1 MATKIVITYEKGGC
15 GKTTTAVNL
24 AAIFASKYNKRVLL
38 VDLDKQAYS
47 TAYYL
52 SDYRDMDNTIYEVMT
67 KKCTAQDAV
76 IHTQYKGLDIMPSC
90 RRFKEIETHLM
101 LMTRRQ
107 EYLLVSSLEEVE
119 SEYDIII
126 FDCPPSGDR
135 IKDNALAAADYVIL
149 PIIPDEFALPGLIQI
164 SEEITEIRRF
174 TNPKLKVLGVLI
186 TMYEHTT
193 NKMAYTQAFKE
204 QKLLP
209 VFNTVIRKNT
219 KLSEAINHH
228 KPIADYDKRCNGAID
243 YTSLADEIM
252 KGI

>member
-1 MATKIVITYEKGGC
+1 MATKIAITYEKGGC

-24 AAIFASKYNKRVLL
+24 AAIFAIKYNKKVLL

-47 TAYYL
+47 SAYYL
-52 SDYRDMDNTIYEVMT
+52 SNNKDIDNTIYEVMT
-67 KKCTAQDAV
+67 KKCTARSAV
-76 IHTQYKGLDIMPSC
+76 IHTQYEGLDIIPSC

-107 EYLLVSSLEEVE
+107 EYQLLSSLEEVE
-119 SEYDIII
+119 SEYDFIF

-135 IKDNALAAADYVIL
+135 IKENALTAADCLIL
-149 PIIPDEFALPGLIQI
+149 PVIPDDFALPGLIQI

-193 NKMAYTQAFKE
+193 NKIAYTQAFKS
-204 QKLLP
+204 QHLMP
-209 VFNTVIRKNT
+209 VFNTIIRKNT

-228 KPIADYDKRCNGAID
+228 KPIIDYDKRCNGAID
-243 YTSLADEIM
+243 YIALADEIM